1 MTNNPLRVRTAA
13 TSVAVALLATA
24 VTGALAAPAW
34 AAPDQT
40 VTGAS
45 TTNVVIPD
53 QGPTTPASTTITIPA
68 DRGQVK
74 DVDVS
79 LNGLYHTCISDLEVT
94 LLHNGVSAKIMDDI
108 GDCDDPGAGVRRTF
122 TFDDEAP
129 TQMPYFDPAL
139 TPTPSGT
146 YKPADGS
153 GSDPVALTLTG
164 FDGTAASGTW
174 ELVVFDQYGGDQG
187 DMLGWSLDIDYNDP
201 TAPSGSVVID
211 GGAAIT
217 DASVVTLGLAASDP
231 AAFTTGLTHMRF
243 SNDGTTWSA
252 LQPYATT
259 AAWTLSAGNGTKTVW
274 VQYAD
279 GIGNLSAPA
288 SDTIVLD
295 TKAPKAKKLSPKKN
309 ATDVKTSTKVS
320 FVASEALVKA
330 TVTKKTVKL
339 TAGGKTVKAKVTYK
353 AGSKKVVLKPK
364 KDLAGHTK
372 YKVKLSKKITD
383 VAGNSIATKGWKF
396 TTR

>member
-1 MTNNPLRVRTAA
+1 MINHPPRVRTAA

-24 VTGALAAPAW
+24 VTGALVAPAW
-34 AAPDQT
+34 AAPDKT

-45 TTNVVIPD
+45 TTNMVIPD
-53 QGPTTPASTTITIPA
+53 EGPSTPASTAIAIPA
-68 DRGQVK
+68 DRGQVT
-74 DVDVS
+74 DVVVT
-79 LNGLYHTCISDLEVT
+79 LNGLSHTYMYDLEVWVS
-94 LLHNGVSAKIMDDI
+94 HNGTTVKLLDEA
-108 GDCDDPGAGVRRTF
+108 GDWSRETTPRTF
-122 TFDDEAP
+122 TFDDEAATVLP
-129 TQMPYFDPAL
+129 WSSTL
-139 TPTPSGT
+139 SPSGSS
-146 YKPADGS
+146 KPTDGS
-153 GSDPVALTLTG
+153 GGGETPVATSLAV
-164 FDGTAASGTW
+164 FDGQAATGTW
-174 ELVVFDQYGGDQG
+174 ELFIVDQSAGDEG
-187 DMLGWSLDIDYNDP
+187 SLAGWSLDIDYNDP

-211 GGAAIT
+211 GGATIT
-217 DASVVTLGLAASDP
+217 DASAVTLGLAASDP

-279 GIGNLSAPA
+279 GVGNLSAPA

>member
-1 MTNNPLRVRTAA
+1 MINHPPRVRTAA

-34 AAPDQT
+34 AAPDKT

-45 TTNVVIPD
+45 TTNMVIPD
-53 QGPTTPASTTITIPA
+53 EGPSTPASTAIAIPA
-68 DRGQVK
+68 DRGQVT
-74 DVDVS
+74 DVDVT
-79 LNGLYHTCISDLEVT
+79 LNGLSHTYMYDLEVWVS
-94 LLHNGVSAKIMDDI
+94 HNGTTVKLLDEA
-108 GDCDDPGAGVRRTF
+108 GDWSRETTPRTF
-122 TFDDEAP
+122 TFDDEAATVLP
-129 TQMPYFDPAL
+129 WSSTL
-139 TPTPSGT
+139 SPSGS
-146 YKPADGS
+146 YKPTDGS
-153 GSDPVALTLTG
+153 GGGETPVATSLAV
-164 FDGTAASGTW
+164 FDGQAATGTW
-174 ELVVFDQYGGDQG
+174 ELFIVDQSAGDEG
-187 DMLGWSLDIDYNDP
+187 SLAGWSLDIDYNDP

-211 GGAAIT
+211 GGATIT
-217 DASVVTLGLAASDP
+217 DASAVTLGLAASDP

-279 GIGNLSAPA
+279 GVGNLSAPA